1 MLNYIRK
8 IELSH
13 AECKDYLKNK
23 HYDKA
28 RTEFFF
34 AAAAS
39 KEDIFL
45 KCAVILNQYVYLNL
59 FI

>member
-1 MLNYIRK
+1 MLNYINK

-23 HYDKA
+23 NYDKT
-28 RTEFFF
+28 RTESIFFS
-34 AAAAS
+34 S
-39 KEDIFL
+39 KQTRYIFL
-45 KCAVILNQYVYLNL
+45 KCVVILSQYVYLNL